1 MKQRNHISRKPFS
14 RAAICFSVICTGAA
28 LTHAEIPEGYYSALQ
43 GKSGDELAAAVK
55 AAATQES
62 YKTLT
67 YSSGTWPAFANT
79 DVRTWQG
86 LQIWWDMYSNEI
98 VTTEAHDGLN
108 IEHCVANSWW
118 GGVKTVDPYKDL
130 FNLNPSNEAANNQKG
145 NLPLGVVANAA
156 FDNGLIKTGTPVSG
170 VCGSANK
177 VFEPADEY
185 KGDFARAYLYTFTV
199 HSDVAWKDATD
210 MYTLKDGKPQL
221 TDWAAK
227 LLLEWNAQDPVDTKE
242 YTRNEAVYSEQKNRN
257 PFIDYPELADYLW
270 GSRKGE
276 TYTPAKAASPV
287 DRPQA
292 PLFDGFA
299 RKVNTYFGDWWA
311 DCTIPV
317 TATEGDLWVS
327 IDGGNYQRF
336 GDAVKINAASTAG
349 QQHTLRAYTEWE
361 NEGVTLRSPVSTL
374 NLTAVNPDAESFS
387 TAVWEPV
394 TDLSGIDTNS
404 YYLIL
409 SASNHHA
416 MSSNLISN
424 RYMADDGIV
433 GFRDDDVTRIFSS
446 TALARFTAHGSD
458 SYTLSVCN
466 AAGTSLGFWNQS
478 SSGNTMSLDA
488 DRSTPLKLSFANG
501 QANIEFS
508 GKSLK
513 YNKSQPRFSNYGS
526 NSSTS
531 AGILLYRFK
540 EYSSGVELIPDTPGR
555 QPVAVDGNT
564 ILAPQGSAVYDLS
577 GRRVSGLSLRP
588 GIYIVAV
595 PSGATVKI
603 VFR

>member
-1 MKQRNHISRKPFS
+1 MRLTQHISLKTFS
-14 RAAICFSVICTGAA
+14 RAVICFSALCTSAA
-28 LTHAEIPEGYYSALQ
+28 LTRADVPEGYYSALQ

-55 AAATQES
+55 AAATQGD

-67 YSSGTWPAFANT
+67 YSSGTWKAFANT

-156 FDNGLIKTGTPVSG
+156 FDNGLVKIGTPVSG
-170 VCGSANK
+170 ICGSASK

-185 KGDFARAYLYTFTV
+185 KGDFARAYLYIFTV

-210 MYTLKDGKPQL
+210 MYTLKEGKPQL
-221 TDWAAK
+221 TEWAAK
-227 LLLEWNAQDPVDTKE
+227 LLLEWNAEDPVDTKE
-242 YTRNEAVYSEQKNRN
+242 YNRNEAVYTEQKNRN
-257 PFIDYPELADYLW
+257 PFIDYPELADFIW
-270 GSRKGE
+270 GSHKGE
-276 TYTPAKAASPV
+276 AYTPAKASSPV
-287 DRPQA
+287 DRPEA
-292 PLFDGFA
+292 PVFDGFA

-311 DCTIPV
+311 ESTIPV
-317 TATEGDLWVS
+317 NAAEGDLWVS

-336 GDAVKINAASTAG
+336 GDAVKINAAAAAG
-349 QQHTLRAYTEWE
+349 EQHTLRAYTEWE
-361 NEGVTLRSPVSTL
+361 KEGVTLRSPVSTL
-374 NLTAVNPDAESFS
+374 HLTAVDPASDSFS
-387 TAVWEPV
+387 TAIWEPV
-394 TDLSGIDTNS
+394 TDLSGIDTGS

-409 SASNHHA
+409 SASNRHA
-416 MSSNLISN
+416 MSSELVSN

-433 GFRDDDVTRIFSS
+433 SFRDDDVTRIFSS
-446 TALARFTAHGSD
+446 TALARFTSHGSD

-466 AAGTSLGFWNQS
+466 ASGTSLGFWNQA
-478 SSGNTMSLDA
+478 SSGNTMSLEA
-488 DRSTPLKLSFANG
+488 DRSTPLKLSFNDG
-501 QANIEFS
+501 EANIEFS

-513 YNKSQPRFSNYGS
+513 YNKSQPRFSNYSPNS
-526 NSSTS
+526 NTS

-540 EYSSGVELIPDTPGR
+540 EYSSGVEMIPVGPEQ

-564 ILAPQGSAVYDLS
+564 ILAPQGSAVFDLS
-577 GRRVSGLSLRP
+577 GRRVSGISLRP

-595 PSGATVKI
+595 PSGRTVKI
-603 VFR
+603 LIR